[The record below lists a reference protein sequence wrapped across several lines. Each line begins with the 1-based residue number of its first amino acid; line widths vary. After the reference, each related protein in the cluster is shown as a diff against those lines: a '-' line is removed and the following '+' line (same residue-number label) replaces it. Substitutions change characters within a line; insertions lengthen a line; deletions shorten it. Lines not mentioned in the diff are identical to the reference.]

1 MLECI
6 IHARNQEKEQNM
18 YIHACVQSVEL
29 HVPAYGGNLGLQK
42 SKFPAHWWDRAEER
56 STLYASI
63 DRIDISAQGIEDVF
77 WDHGKLVSYYYVAYY
92 QGSDCNAYTM

>member
-29 HVPAYGGNLGLQK
+29 HVPAYGGNLGLQNFRRTGETGQRNV
-42 SKFPAHWWDRAEER
+42 SR
-56 STLYASI
+56 SL
-63 DRIDISAQGIEDVF
+63 D
-77 WDHGKLVSYYYVAYY
+77 
-92 QGSDCNAYTM
+92 N